1 MPPGEVL
8 EVAYEYARRIAANA
22 PLAVRAAKELAYRS
36 RDLDLASG
44 LRLEQAI
51 ARLLRDSNDARE
63 GARAFAEKREASF
76 DGT

>member
-1 MPPGEVL
+1 VL
-8 EVAYEYARRIAANA
+8 DAALAHARRIAANA

-51 ARLLRDSNDARE
+51 ARIVRESDDARE
-63 GARAFAEKREASF
+63 GARAFAEKRDPDFRGS
-76 DGT
+76 